1 MANILIPISNGF
13 EEIEAISIIDVCRRA
28 NIEVTIAAVEDLTT
42 IGAHNIK
49 IQADCKIE
57 DISSDNFDMIVLPGG
72 LPGATNLA
80 ADIRVQSLLQD
91 FDKANKHIAAI
102 CAAPLALKSAGV
114 LKNHYT
120 CYPSFENQIKHQGYN
135 ANINVVC
142 DANITTSKGP
152 STAIEF
158 TLKLVEILCGEEMAQ
173 KLSKD
178 LLLIKKIGDR
188 TC

>member
-72 LPGATNLA
+72 LPNAFTLA
-80 ADIRVQSLLQD
+80 ENSRVQ
-91 FDKANKHIAAI
+91 
-102 CAAPLALKSAGV
+102 
-114 LKNHYT
+114 
-120 CYPSFENQIKHQGYN
+120 
-135 ANINVVC
+135 
-142 DANITTSKGP
+142 
-152 STAIEF
+152 
-158 TLKLVEILCGEEMAQ
+158 
-173 KLSKD
+173 
-178 LLLIKKIGDR
+178 R
-188 TC
+188 

>member
-72 LPGATNLA
+72 LPNAFTLA
-80 ADIRVQSLLQD
+80 ENSRVQLLLKE
-91 FDKANKHIAAI
+91 FKDKNKKIGAI
-102 CAAPLALKSAGV
+102 CAAPYALYKAGV
-114 LKNHYT
+114 LNKNYT
-120 CYPSFENQIKHQGYN
+120 CYPSFEKKIKEDGYFSN
-135 ANINVVC
+135 KDIVIDDKV
-142 DANITTSKGP
+142 ITSRGP
-152 STAIEF
+152 ATAMIFALEIV
-158 TLKLVEILCGEEMAQ
+158 KILC
-173 KLSKD
+173 D
-178 LLLIKKIGDR
+178 KKIYIEVKDGLLVN
-188 TC
+188 